1 MTPQTFYLRISLTAL
16 ASQARIAT
24 AVLAPLLFSVP
35 MALKASELR
44 LKPETLT
51 AWDQYV
57 REANSR
63 MQARLQPGGRF
74 LWIDEQPG
82 RTGRVRSGE
91 ILVAPIDQRNPQAV
105 PSGLIHDWI
114 AATFIPNVTLGG
126 VQSVIRDYGRYPDYY
141 KPNVIEAKPLKLSED
156 GDRFS
161 MTFLNKS
168 LFEDTALVNEYQS
181 TSVNL
186 GSGRFYSLSRTT
198 RIQEID
204 DYGRAGQREMS
215 PDTGSG
221 FIWRL
226 YSISRLEERDG
237 GVYIEL
243 EIIALSR
250 DIPSSYRWFVEP
262 IVRRVSKDAMITSLQ
277 QTSEAV
283 RTSVQESRRTRSLPR
298 PATALRSDVSHQN
311 PLSNR

>member
-1 MTPQTFYLRISLTAL
+1 VTPQTFYLRISLTAL
-16 ASQARIAT
+16 ASQVRIAT
-24 AVLAPLLFSVP
+24 VVLGPLLFTVP

-63 MQARLQPGGRF
+63 MQARLQPGGKF

-82 RTGRVRSGE
+82 RAGRVRSGE
-91 ILVAPIDQRNPQAV
+91 ILAAPIDHRNPQAV

-114 AATFIPNVTLGG
+114 AATFIPSVTLGG
-126 VQSVIRDYGRYPDYY
+126 VQSVIRDYGRYSDYY
-141 KPNVIEAKPLKLSED
+141 KPNVIEAKPLKLSDD

-168 LFEDTALVNEYQS
+168 LFEDTALVSEYQS

-198 RIQEID
+198 RVQEID
-204 DYGRAGQREMS
+204 DYGRASQREMS

-226 YSISRLEERDG
+226 FSISRLEERDG

-277 QTSEAV
+277 QTSEAI

-298 PATALRSDVSHQN
+298 PATALHSYVSHQN
-311 PLSNR
+311 PLTNR

>member
-1 MTPQTFYLRISLTAL
+1 
-16 ASQARIAT
+16 
-24 AVLAPLLFSVP
+24 

-44 LKPETLT
+44 LKPETII

-63 MQARLQPGGRF
+63 MQARLQPGCKF

-91 ILVAPIDQRNPQAV
+91 ILVAPIDQRNPKTV

-141 KPNVIEAKPLKLSED
+141 KPNVIEAKPLKLSDD

-186 GSGRFYSLSRTT
+186 GSGRIYSLSRTT
-198 RIQEID
+198 RVQEID
-204 DYGRAGQREMS
+204 DYGREGQREMS

-226 YSISRLEERDG
+226 YSISRLEERDS

-262 IVRRVSKDAMITSLQ
+262 IVRRVSKDAMITSLK

-283 RTSVQESRRTRSLPR
+283 RTSVQEARRTRSLPR
-298 PATALRSDVSHQN
+298 PATALHSYVSHQN
-311 PLSNR
+311 PLSR